1 MNGCNKTGRFGVK
14 TLTLG
19 LLVLFSFSTATLVAQ
34 ETLRSESKLKSETR
48 SPAESSLSTQ
58 EPRKL
63 LLDQGE
69 LISLSGE
76 GKMTAESAAMH
87 RPGAFT
93 PNLSARATQFSAPG
107 WDVGPH
113 KYLVL
118 EKKSKLKH
126 SRSAEQSPAPI
137 IENRPVSPYAYGW
150 FGTKM
155 NRHPH
160 RSFGYQQAYTQWAFE

>member
-1 MNGCNKTGRFGVK
+1 
-14 TLTLG
+14 
-19 LLVLFSFSTATLVAQ
+19 
-34 ETLRSESKLKSETR
+34 
-48 SPAESSLSTQ
+48 
-58 EPRKL
+58 
-63 LLDQGE
+63 
-69 LISLSGE
+69 
-76 GKMTAESAAMH
+76 MTAESTAMR

-107 WDVGPH
+107 WDVGPQ

-126 SRSAEQSPAPI
+126 GRSAEQSPAPI